1 MPFLPQDI
9 IHKLVA
15 GGAARWFRVAFIVL
29 GVLAL
34 AVAYN
39 WRSFKNL
46 ATPAAMDQAQL
57 ARNLANGEGYTTRT
71 VRPFTIFLLRQHNQ
85 SRLAELPEERRG
97 DLAHL
102 RSPHP
107 DIVNAPGYPVLLA
120 GWLKTQGVVLSV
132 SENLRNRFNA
142 VLWENGW
149 HPQDFWIALL
159 NQGLLFAA
167 VGLTFLLARRLFD
180 APVAW
185 TAAGLL
191 LGAEI
196 LWRFSV
202 SGLSTMLLL
211 VLLLTLVW
219 LLVRFEE
226 ECRVEPAP
234 GSRLFLWVGLAGLV
248 LGAGFLTRYSF
259 GFLFIPALVYVLVL
273 AGPRRIPAAA
283 LLTVVF
289 AACVTP
295 WLARNLAVCGA
306 PLGTATYTLL
316 ENSVFFPQHRLE
328 RALHPDFTRVGVTPL
343 WWKFFI
349 NGRAVVMEDLP
360 RLGGTWITGFF
371 LVGLLIGFRSPAIRR
386 LRWWLVGA
394 LATLVFAQ
402 ALTRTATATDF
413 AEVHDENLLVL
424 LLPLVVIFGVALFY
438 ILLDQMALPFLAA
451 RYAVIAAFCGV
462 MTLPLLAT
470 FLPPRPS
477 PFAYPPY
484 EIGSLKTVSEWMQ
497 DGELIMTDVPW
508 AVAWYGRRQAVL
520 LTLDAEDEFYA
531 LNDFLKPV
539 RALYLSPAALDAR
552 FLSQWVRP
560 GGDRTWGVLIM
571 SALTR
576 EQLPPR
582 FPLRKSTRLPEQLFL
597 ADWERWIKP
606 ELPAR

>member
-1 MPFLPQDI
+1 MPFLPQDLV
-9 IHKLVA
+9 HKLVA
-15 GGAARWFRVAFIVL
+15 GGAARGLRLALVGL
-29 GVLAL
+29 GILAL

-39 WRSFKNL
+39 WRSYKNL

-57 ARNLANGEGYTTRT
+57 ARNLAEGGGFTTRT
-71 VRPFTIFLLRQHNQ
+71 LRPFTIYLLKQHNQ
-85 SRLAELPEERRG
+85 TRLAALPEARRA
-97 DLAHL
+97 DPAHL
-102 RSPHP
+102 RGPHP
-107 DIVNAPGYPVLLA
+107 DIVNAPAYPVLLA
-120 GWLKTQGVVLSV
+120 AWFKAQSLARSASAGWEKKFS
-132 SENLRNRFNA
+132 A
-142 VLWENGW
+142 VAWDNGW

-159 NQGLLFAA
+159 NQGLLLGA

-202 SGLSTMLLL
+202 SGLSTLLLL

-219 LLVRFEE
+219 VLVRLEE
-226 ECRVEPAP
+226 DGRAEAGP
-234 GSRLFLWVGLAGLV
+234 GRRLLLWAALAGLV
-248 LGAGFLTRYSF
+248 LGAGMLTRYAF
-259 GFLFIPALVYVLVL
+259 GFLFLPVLVYVLVI
-273 AGPRRIPAAA
+273 AGPRRVPAAA

-289 AACVTP
+289 VACITP
-295 WLARNLAVCGA
+295 WIARNLAVCGL

-328 RALHPDFTRVGVTPL
+328 RSLQPDFSRVGLTPL
-343 WWKFFI
+343 WWKFFL
-349 NGRAVVMEDLP
+349 NARAVALEDLP

-371 LVGLLIGFRSPAIRR
+371 LVGLLLNFRNPALRR
-386 LRWWLVGA
+386 LRYWLLGA

-402 ALTRTATATDF
+402 AFTRTATATDF
-413 AEVHDENLLVL
+413 TEVHDENLLVL
-424 LLPLVVIFGVALFY
+424 LLPLVIIYGVALFY
-438 ILLDQMALPFLAA
+438 ILLDQMPLPFLAA
-451 RYAVIAAFCGV
+451 RYAVIAAFCAV

-477 PFAYPPY
+477 PVAYPPY
-484 EIGSLKTVSEWMQ
+484 ELGSLKAVSDWMQ

-508 AVAWYGRRQAVL
+508 ALAWYGRRQAVL

-606 ELPAR
+606 EPAAR